1 LAIRFSAPPAPVN
14 HTAQTL
20 EQFRQPMNL
29 VEDHQ
34 LAFVIGK
41 VADGIGQL
49 EAVGL
54 VFKVQIHGRSC
65 FSDLQGQ
72 RRLAGLSRT

>member
-1 LAIRFSAPPAPVN
+1 
-14 HTAQTL
+14 
-20 EQFRQPMNL
+20 MNL

-54 VFKVQIHGRSC
+54 VFKVQIDGRPC